1 MYKGKPVS
9 AVNEAAGVS
18 AGGGAMY
25 RRVTREITVS
35 VEPAFLADQ
44 SAPDNSH
51 FFWAYTV
58 MIENRGP
65 DTVQL
70 RARYWRIIDANGRT
84 IEVRGAGVVGQQP
97 ILRPGES
104 FEYKSGT
111 PLETPSGM
119 MLGAY
124 QMQTANGE
132 TFQVDI
138 PLFPLDSPH
147 EARVMH

>member
-1 MYKGKPVS
+1 MKRETGIELGDVAP
-9 AVNEAAGVS
+9 AQG
-18 AGGGAMY
+18 AGGGQMFQ
-25 RRVTREITVS
+25 RTTRQIKVS
-35 VEPAFLADQ
+35 VEPAYLADQ
-44 SAPDNSH
+44 SAPDSNH

-58 MIENRGP
+58 LIENGGA

-84 IEVRGAGVVGQQP
+84 IEVKGAGVVGQQP
-97 ILRPGES
+97 ILRPGEK

-124 QMQTANGE
+124 QMQTAEGE
-132 TFQVDI
+132 AFQVDI

-147 EARVMH
+147 EARRIH

>member
-1 MYKGKPVS
+1 MDKGKA
-9 AVNEAAGVS
+9 AVNVAADISV
-18 AGGGAMY
+18 GGAAMY
-25 RRVTREITVS
+25 RRVTREISVS
-35 VEPAFLADQ
+35 VEPAYLADQ

-58 MIENRGP
+58 LIENGGP

-124 QMQTANGE
+124 QMQTASGE

-147 EARVMH
+147 EARLMH

>member
-1 MYKGKPVS
+1 MNKEEAVKP
-9 AVNEAAGVS
+9 AAD
-18 AGGGAMY
+18 ADLGGGVMF
-25 RRVTREITVS
+25 RRITREITVS

-44 SAPDNSH
+44 SAPDSSH

-58 MIENRGP
+58 LIENGGP
-65 DTVQL
+65 HTVQL

-124 QMQTANGE
+124 QMQTAAGE

-147 EARVMH
+147 EERKMH

>member
-1 MYKGKPVS
+1 MDKEKT
-9 AVNEAAGVS
+9 AVNVAAEAS
-18 AGGGAMY
+18 TGGGAMF

-35 VEPAFLADQ
+35 VEPAYLADQ

-58 MIENRGP
+58 LIENGGA

-84 IEVRGAGVVGQQP
+84 IEVRGAGVIGQQP

-124 QMQTANGE
+124 QMQTASGE

-147 EARVMH
+147 EARMIH

>member
-1 MYKGKPVS
+1 MDKEKTAVNVPAEVS
-9 AVNEAAGVS
+9 AE
-18 AGGGAMY
+18 GGAMF
-25 RRVTREITVS
+25 RRITREITVS

-58 MIENRGP
+58 LIENGGP

-147 EARVMH
+147 EERRMH

>member
-1 MYKGKPVS
+1 MKRETGVGVGVKGTPVL
-9 AVNEAAGVS
+9 VS
-18 AGGGAMY
+18 SEHMFQ
-25 RRVTREITVS
+25 RTTREIKVTVR
-35 VEPAFLADQ
+35 PAYLEDQ
-44 SAPDNSH
+44 SAPDSSH

-58 MIENRGP
+58 LIENGSAS
-65 DTVQL
+65 TVLL

-84 IEVRGAGVVGQQP
+84 IEVKGAGVVGQQP

-124 QMQTANGE
+124 QMQTADGE
-132 TFQVDI
+132 AFQVDI
-138 PLFPLDSPH
+138 PVFPLDSPH
-147 EARVMH
+147 EARRAH

>member
-1 MYKGKPVS
+1 MKRETGIELGD
-9 AVNEAAGVS
+9 AVPAQG
-18 AGGGAMY
+18 AGGGQMFQ
-25 RRVTREITVS
+25 RTTRQIKVS
-35 VEPAFLADQ
+35 VEPAYLADQ
-44 SAPDNSH
+44 SAPDSNH

-58 MIENRGP
+58 LIENGGS

-84 IEVRGAGVVGQQP
+84 IEVKGAGVVGQQP
-97 ILRPGES
+97 ILRPGEK

-124 QMQTANGE
+124 QMQTAEGE
-132 TFQVDI
+132 AFQVDI

-147 EARVMH
+147 EARRIH

>member
-1 MYKGKPVS
+1 MDKRKA
-9 AVNEAAGVS
+9 AVNVAAGVS
-18 AGGGAMY
+18 VGGGAMY
-25 RRVTREITVS
+25 RRITRDISVS
-35 VEPAFLADQ
+35 VEPAYLADQ

-58 MIENRGP
+58 LIENGGP

-70 RARYWRIIDANGRT
+70 RARYWRIIDGNGRT

-111 PLETPSGM
+111 PLETASGM

-124 QMQTANGE
+124 QMQTASGE

-147 EARVMH
+147 EARLMH

>member
-1 MYKGKPVS
+1 MDKGKT
-9 AVNEAAGVS
+9 AVNNAAAEVGV
-18 AGGGAMY
+18 GGGAMF

-35 VEPAFLADQ
+35 VEPAYLADQ
-44 SAPDNSH
+44 SAPDNCH

-58 MIENRGP
+58 LIENGGA

-84 IEVRGAGVVGQQP
+84 IEVRGAGVIGQQP

-124 QMQTANGE
+124 QMQTASGE

>member
-1 MYKGKPVS
+1 MKRETGIELADVAPVQGAS
-9 AVNEAAGVS
+9 
-18 AGGGAMY
+18 GGTMFQ
-25 RRVTREITVS
+25 RTTRHITVS
-35 VEPAFLADQ
+35 VQPAFLADQ
-44 SAPDNSH
+44 SAPDNNH

-58 MIENRGP
+58 LIENGGA

-84 IEVRGAGVVGQQP
+84 IEVKGAGVVGQQP
-97 ILRPGES
+97 ILRPGEK

-124 QMQTANGE
+124 QMQTAEGE
-132 TFQVDI
+132 AFQIDI

-147 EARVMH
+147 EVRRVH